1 MSFISTKKLL
11 FLALIIGNLST
22 LIWISPL
29 QENLSLLANG
39 TPTQLFLIVWG
50 TSAAMFFYCYTHQLM
65 KQFHYPYRFLRYCL
79 LLSCLSM
86 ALSVFLPYDA
96 ADFPILSKWHVRL
109 AMLGV
114 ASYLLLFFHLL
125 TDIMKKDYTFYI
137 KSMSY
142 YTTLV
147 ILEALFFL
155 LYGSVTALLEV
166 SFITIMA
173 TLLYAMSEDFFMSS

>member
-1 MSFISTKKLL
+1 MDFSTTGKP
-11 FLALIIGNLST
+11 FLACEWHPHTAFFDRMGNKRCHVFLLLYTSADET
-22 LIWISPL
+22 VS
-29 QENLSLLANG
+29 LSL
-39 TPTQLFLIVWG
+39 PF
-50 TSAAMFFYCYTHQLM
+50 SS
-65 KQFHYPYRFLRYCL
+65 
-79 LLSCLSM
+79 LLSPTWTVCPSM

-173 TLLYAMSEDFFMSS
+173 TLLYAMSENFFMSSETDLTSNS

>member
-11 FLALIIGNLST
+11 FFALIVYNLST
-22 LIWISPL
+22 FIWIAPL
-29 QENLSLLANG
+29 QENLSLLADG
-39 TPTQLFLIVWG
+39 TPAQLFLIIWG
-50 TSAAMFFYCYTHQLM
+50 TSTSLFFYYYTHQLM
-65 KQFHYPYRFLRYCL
+65 KHFHYPYRFLRHCL

-86 ALSVFLPYDA
+86 ALSVFLPYDVA
-96 ADFPILSKWHVRL
+96 NFPILSKWHVRL

-125 TDIMKKDYTFYI
+125 TDIMKKDYAFYT

-147 ILEALFFL
+147 VLEALLFL

-173 TLLYAMSEDFFMSS
+173 TLLYAMSENFFIPS